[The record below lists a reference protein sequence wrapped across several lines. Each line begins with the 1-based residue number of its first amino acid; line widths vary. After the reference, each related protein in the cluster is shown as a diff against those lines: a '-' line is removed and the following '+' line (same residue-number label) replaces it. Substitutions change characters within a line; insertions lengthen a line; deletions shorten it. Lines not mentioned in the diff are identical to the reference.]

1 MSILLQYSKK
11 GEFALP
17 IRRFFLIISHFKK
30 TLKKIGI
37 ELKRIGIKIL
47 FGRRVRELRISKG
60 MTQFDLAT
68 LMKTDTKQI
77 GRIERAEINSSL
89 EIIHKLAHCLDV
101 DVREL
106 FDFDCNG
113 N

>member
-1 MSILLQYSKK
+1 M
-11 GEFALP
+11 
-17 IRRFFLIISHFKK
+17 
-30 TLKKIGI
+30 KKIGI

-47 FGRRVRELRISKG
+47 FGLRVKQLRLSKG

-89 EIIHKLAHCLDV
+89 EVINKLASCLDV
-101 DVREL
+101 DIREL
-106 FDFDCNG
+106 FNFDCKG